1 MLFVREDISR
11 KLLSAENYPMDSFY
25 IEDNYEKLNGCFYK
39 CSYNPIRCKNYFYL
53 ENLNEGSTLYSSH
66 FENFNIIGNFDV
78 KAKDRAISIFSDTYD
93 LQSLTKEPNLLTLT
107 LFWLI
112 NRKVY

>member
-78 KAKDRAISIFSDTYD
+78 KAKIELFQFLVILMTCKALLRSQIF
-93 LQSLTKEPNLLTLT
+93 LH
-107 LFWLI
+107 
-112 NRKVY
+112 